1 MARPLIT
8 KTAEKKFLA
17 GIKRAKKS
25 DDDEKII
32 EELLNQVIIE
42 YLDKKYGGAE
52 VTGSRHGTDGIISVN
67 SLMSNKR
74 YLIEAK
80 KNEDLSGSKKARSKV
95 IGQVIYYLKKIRD
108 QGEMVP
114 SASVIADYDE
124 IFVLPT
130 SVVAHYLDKDYDW
143 KIAPSSIYGSEIYND
158 LLADTNI
165 HPHVIAIDSPAFS
178 LNEFLSQMVEVAEND
193 EPVKV
198 IVTSDN
204 LKKLFYKFS
213 FDVMGGPSSP
223 LTNQQQIELFVRYL
237 KGSADIFLHP
247 QKKNT
252 LYMDSKEVTGII
264 SDRFERYWSN
274 YQTGG
279 YDHNELKAITEIG
292 DTLIEDVDRR
302 FSGDFWTPKI
312 WVDKAHETI
321 TDALG
326 ENWYNDYVVWDPA
339 AGALNLTRD
348 YLFGDLYSST
358 LHEEE
363 LSIAEDYNREATKF
377 QYDFLNDDMWIH
389 DDSVTRDTIAGMSDE
404 ELSEKLK
411 MPVSIVRS
419 LQEKKPFVFFAN
431 PPYGQ
436 ATDHGGAK
444 KGGISNT
451 SIGEMMTG
459 LGHARLELYTQFIY
473 RVQLLSDL
481 FDYGDDDHFLF
492 FFFFNKGFLTSPNF
506 SKFTTELSNQFSFK
520 SGFMLNAG
528 EFSGTSSSWGIIFS
542 HWSINGEKSRK
553 EFLFDVLCSNKE
565 MEINKISEWKSKTTN
580 KGETVSDWLAL
591 VKLPKD
597 KDSSLPNTRNGL
609 DSPSTKAKSV
619 LVRRSGSIGYL
630 HNNGNN
636 VQFSDKYTGFY
647 SMGFSS
653 AHGRDI
659 TKDNFT
665 RAAVTFSIRRSVQ
678 EDITKKKELWIR
690 DKDIFTRPSDSLLTS
705 EFVADSV
712 VYSLFDRQSNQTS
725 IRDYEY
731 NGNTYRVVNEFF
743 PFSKEAVNDLAVTNN
758 NLDVQIDLST
768 DKDRFVYQWL
778 EEHRDDI
785 SVEAQAVLDEAWS
798 LIEDSFKYRDDYA
811 DQVPRYQVNSWDA
824 GWLQINRMIFGNDR
838 ATDDLIDRKEE
849 WQRKVR
855 VLRDKIATAA
865 YADGVI

>member
-165 HPHVIAIDSPAFS
+165 HPHVIAMDSPAFS
-178 LNEFLSQMVEVAEND
+178 LNEFLSQMVEIAEND

-198 IVTSDN
+198 IVNTDN

-237 KGSADIFLHP
+237 KGSEDIFLHP
-247 QKKNT
+247 HKKNT
-252 LYMDSKEVTGII
+252 LYIDSKEVTGII

-279 YDHNELKAITEIG
+279 YDHNELKDITEIG

-326 ENWYNDYVVWDPA
+326 ENWYKDYVVWDPA

-411 MPVSIVRS
+411 MPVSIIRA

-436 ATDHGGAK
+436 PGTGQGKAHKTGS
-444 KGGISNT
+444 SNT
-451 SIGEMMTG
+451 AIGNMMEG
-459 LGHARLELYTQFIY
+459 LGHARMELYTQFMY
-473 RVQLLSDL
+473 RVQLLADL
-481 FDYGDDDHFLF
+481 FDYEDDDHFH
-492 FFFFNKGFLTSPNF
+492 FFFFNKVFLTSPNF
-506 SKFTTELSNQFSFK
+506 SKFTSELTEDFSFK

-528 EFSGTSSSWGIIFS
+528 EFSGTSSTWGIIFS
-542 HWSINGEKSRK
+542 HWEVGGTNQNS
-553 EFLFDVLCSNKE
+553 FTFDVLRSNKE
-565 MEINKISEWKSKTTN
+565 LEVEKVSEWSSVMVN
-580 KGETVSDWLAL
+580 KGKTISDWFKEIPIGKNRDLNFP
-591 VKLPKD
+591 V
-597 KDSSLPNTRNGL
+597 TRNGL
-609 DSPSTKAKSV
+609 DSPTNNFAVKPREWA
-619 LVRRSGSIGYL
+619 IGYVM
-630 HNNGNN
+630 NDAPN
-636 VQFSDKYTGFY
+636 VQHSNKYVGMY
-647 SMGFSS
+647 SMAAAR

-678 EDITKKKELWIR
+678 EDIAKKKELWIR
-690 DKDIFTRPSDSLLTS
+690 DKDVFTRPSDSLLTP
-705 EFVADSV
+705 EFIADCV

-743 PFSKEAVNDLAVTNN
+743 PFSKEAVNDLAVDNN

-778 EEHRDDI
+778 EEHRADI
-785 SVEAQAVLDEAWS
+785 SVGAQAVLDEAWS

-811 DQVPRYQVNSWDA
+811 DEVPRYQVNSWDA

-838 ATDDLIDRKEE
+838 ATDDFIDRKEE

-855 VLRDKIATAA
+855 VLGDKIATAA

>member
-25 DDDEKII
+25 NDDEKII

-42 YLDKKYGGAE
+42 YLDKKYGGLAE

-165 HPHVIAIDSPAFS
+165 HPHVIAMDSPAFS
-178 LNEFLSQMVEVAEND
+178 LNEFLAQMVEVAEND

-198 IVTSDN
+198 VVTSDN

-237 KGSADIFLHP
+237 KGSEDIFLHP
-247 QKKNT
+247 RKKNT
-252 LYMDSKEVTGII
+252 LYIDSKEVTGII

-326 ENWYNDYVVWDPA
+326 ENWYDDYVVWDPA

-348 YLFGDLYSST
+348 YLFGNLYSST

-389 DDSVTRDTIAGMSDE
+389 DEGVTRDTISGMSDE

-411 MPVSIVRS
+411 MPVSIIRA

-436 ATDHGGAK
+436 ATSGQGRAHKDTV
-444 KGGISNT
+444 SNT
-451 SIGEMMTG
+451 AIGDIMEG

-473 RVQLLSDL
+473 RVQLLANL
-481 FDYGDDDHFLF
+481 FDYKDDDDFH
-492 FFFFNKGFLTSPNF
+492 FFFFNKVFLTSPSF
-506 SKFTTELSNQFSFK
+506 SKFTDGLINQFSFK
-520 SGFMLNAG
+520 DGFILNAG
-528 EFSGTSSSWGIIFS
+528 EFAGTSSAWGIIFS
-542 HWSINGEKSRK
+542 HWKIGGEDQN
-553 EFLFDVLCSNKE
+553 EFLFDVLESNDE
-565 MEINKISEWKSKTTN
+565 MEIEKISEWTGKNVGRESTINFWSKEIQDRSN
-580 KGETVSDWLAL
+580 L
-591 VKLPKD
+591 
-597 KDSSLPNTRNGL
+597 DSSAPITKNGFDIPDQPNTRCKVYFPWFGYFVQ
-609 DSPSTKAKSV
+609 DSA
-619 LVRRSGSIGYL
+619 
-630 HNNGNN
+630 N
-636 VQFSDKYTGFY
+636 VQGSDKYTGIY
-647 SMGFSS
+647 SMGLKRG
-653 AHGRDI
+653 HGI
-659 TKDNFT
+659 SVNEDNFT

-678 EDITKKKELWIR
+678 EDIAKKKELWIR
-690 DKDIFTRPSDSLLTS
+690 DKDIFTRPSDSLLTP
-705 EFVADSV
+705 EFIADSV

-725 IRDYEY
+725 LRDYEY

-778 EEHRDDI
+778 EEHRADI

-811 DQVPRYQVNSWDA
+811 DEVPRYQVNSWDA
-824 GWLQINRMIFGNDR
+824 GWLQINRMVFGNDR
-838 ATDDLIDRKEE
+838 ATDDLIGRKDE

-855 VLRDKIATAA
+855 VLGDKIATAA